1 MIGVK
6 RYASGFIICFSILAA
21 VVLGE
26 FAADALPT
34 SALVRPLSVSA
45 VIALLLA
52 FIALWAPW
60 GALVASLAA
69 VLLVAWTPLLQL
81 AAGTAVLLLVIVTKR
96 GVHFDVTTPILVASV
111 VFLIGGIIGA
121 ASVLEH
127 PMNEG
132 GIGGDLE
139 RAVYI
144 VLLDGYP
151 RVDTLAGHGIN
162 IRPFIDEL
170 EARGFDYYPDSRSE
184 HSYSYRTLEAMFGA
198 KSPAEDGFG
207 DVRDRRASR
216 AKWRLPRGFV
226 SISTSLDHVTAPGAR
241 ELYGRGLSQFEF
253 RLLGRTPFAAFESS
267 QRWLI
272 RSLRKS
278 VDSVL
283 SKLEHTKEQHVFAH
297 VMAPHGPFLYS
308 SDGDIPL
315 LPPCWP
321 KCNPFDHEILHLG
334 ISLEEWTAGMA
345 AYLEVLNPR
354 VLEVVDSLVSKDPD
368 AIVVLLSDHGARYLE
383 SEKDEWFRSFLAVR
397 TPGVERAFGPSP
409 TPRVVV
415 RKVLELAQ
423 VGRETDGDSESSVRA
438 GVSR

>member
-1 MIGVK
+1 SIRGPVDKQNGGTDVAMIGVK

-184 HSYSYRTLEAMFGA
+184 HSY
-198 KSPAEDGFG
+198 
-207 DVRDRRASR
+207 
-216 AKWRLPRGFV
+216 
-226 SISTSLDHVTAPGAR
+226 
-241 ELYGRGLSQFEF
+241 
-253 RLLGRTPFAAFESS
+253 
-267 QRWLI
+267 
-272 RSLRKS
+272 
-278 VDSVL
+278 
-283 SKLEHTKEQHVFAH
+283 
-297 VMAPHGPFLYS
+297 
-308 SDGDIPL
+308 
-315 LPPCWP
+315 
-321 KCNPFDHEILHLG
+321 
-334 ISLEEWTAGMA
+334 
-345 AYLEVLNPR
+345 
-354 VLEVVDSLVSKDPD
+354 
-368 AIVVLLSDHGARYLE
+368 
-383 SEKDEWFRSFLAVR
+383 
-397 TPGVERAFGPSP
+397 
-409 TPRVVV
+409 
-415 RKVLELAQ
+415 
-423 VGRETDGDSESSVRA
+423 
-438 GVSR
+438 